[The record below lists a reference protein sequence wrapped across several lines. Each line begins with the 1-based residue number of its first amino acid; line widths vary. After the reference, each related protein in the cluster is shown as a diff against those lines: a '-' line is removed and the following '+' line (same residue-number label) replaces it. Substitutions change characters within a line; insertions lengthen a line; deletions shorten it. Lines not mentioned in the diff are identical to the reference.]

1 MAIYTQYGRYL
12 KAKQFKEMLE
22 DKYEAYM
29 LFGLGNPKWTDSNEN
44 QPMPFGP
51 HNTNILLYETS
62 TKNQFYDANVQQ
74 YFTDDNTAE
83 QFISYSK
90 PITEYARKVA
100 ELLPVFPAIWY
111 KHPVPTNEDDPT
123 SDMFTISKDINN
135 DDINIDLMQYQNYY
149 IKYNGDNFTLHKIVK
164 DNPDDNSDIIVN
176 IPSTP
181 IAKMYFAELYLRGL
195 AIENHIM
202 APVGL
207 LGAIKCNLSLVRD
220 LGTDESKYTGL
231 QSQFWYGDRYWEIVN
246 PNDTSLEDYIK
257 YKDESGNDSTTGV
270 AEYYPTHLL
279 FTSMINPR
287 NLCDDLNIDN
297 CIAPQQLAIYI
308 RKKHYN
314 ADVNAYE
321 NGKPYYRVDGNN
333 IFNFGQ
339 YTAESIKDYS
349 IAYDQAARAYQLSN
363 DGTGK
368 QLNGKYIFNFTL
380 PDESHKYNYDDP
392 KLNDG
397 EFKLLLHD
405 YIKGQIR
412 ENHSIEKIGYIVG
425 F

>member
-51 HNTNILLYETS
+51 HNTNILLYETD
-62 TKNQFYDANVQQ
+62 TTNQFYDDKVQQ
-74 YFTDDNTAE
+74 YFTDGNIAE
-83 QFISYSK
+83 RFVSYSK

-111 KHPVPTNEDDPT
+111 KHTVPIKEDDPT
-123 SDMFTISKDINN
+123 SDMFTIGHDINS
-135 DDINIDLMQYQNYY
+135 DIDIDLMKYQNYY
-149 IKYNGDNFTLHKIVK
+149 IQSGGDGFHLK
-164 DNPDDNSDIIVN
+164 DVTNPAFDNKVN

-195 AIENHIM
+195 AIENNIM

-207 LGAIKCNLSLVRD
+207 LGAIKCSLSLVRD

-246 PNDTSLEDYIK
+246 PNDASLEDYIK
-257 YKDESGNDSTTGV
+257 YKDESDNLSTSGV

-314 ADVNAYE
+314 VDTNAYE

-339 YTAESIKDYS
+339 YTAESIKDYN
-349 IAYDQAARAYQLSN
+349 IAYIQAARAYQLQGA
-363 DGTGK
+363 DK
-368 QLNGKYIFNFTL
+368 QLLAGKYIFNFTL
-380 PDESHKYNYDDP
+380 PDENHKYNYGDP
-392 KLNDG
+392 NLNDG

>member
-62 TKNQFYDANVQQ
+62 TENQFYDANVQQ
-74 YFTDDNTAE
+74 YFTDGDITE
-83 QFISYSK
+83 QFVSYSK
-90 PITEYARKVA
+90 PNTEYARKVA

-111 KHPVPTNEDDPT
+111 KYEPPKDQEPQPQPQT
-123 SDMFTISKDINN
+123 DMFTISN
-135 DDINIDLMQYQNYY
+135 DVDIDLMEYQKYY
-149 IKYNGDNFTLHKIVK
+149 IKHNGDNFRLYKIN
-164 DNPDDNSDIIVN
+164 DNPGGINNVT

-195 AIENHIM
+195 AIENSIK

-220 LGTDESKYTGL
+220 LGVDESKYTGL

-257 YKDESGNDSTTGV
+257 YKDESGNLSTSGV

-314 ADVNAYE
+314 TDTNAYE

-339 YTAESIKDYS
+339 YTADYIKDYN
-349 IAYDQAARAYQLSN
+349 IKYDQVARAYKLQ
-363 DGTGK
+363 GTDK
-368 QLNGKYIFNFTL
+368 PLNSKYIFNFTL
-380 PDESHKYNYDDP
+380 PDKNHKYNYDDP
-392 KLNDG
+392 SLNDG

>member
-62 TKNQFYDANVQQ
+62 TTNQFYDANVQQ
-74 YFTDDNTAE
+74 YFTDTNKSE
-83 QFISYSK
+83 QFVSYSK

-111 KHPVPTNEDDPT
+111 KYARPTDPKAPLPT
-123 SDMFTISKDINN
+123 DMFTISNDINN
-135 DDINIDLMQYQNYY
+135 DDINIDLMKYQNYY
-149 IKYNGDNFTLHKIVK
+149 IQSGGDGFHLKDITTPTL
-164 DNPDDNSDIIVN
+164 DNKVN

-220 LGTDESKYTGL
+220 LGVDESKYTGL

-257 YKDESGNDSTTGV
+257 YKDESGNLSTSGV

-297 CIAPQQLAIYI
+297 GIAPQQLAIYI

-314 ADVNAYE
+314 TDTNAYE

-339 YTAESIKDYS
+339 YTADSIKDYN
-349 IAYDQAARAYQLSN
+349 IKYIQAARAYQLQ
-363 DGTGK
+363 GTDK
-368 QLNGKYIFNFTL
+368 PLNEKYIFNFTL
-380 PDESHKYNYDDP
+380 PDKNHKYNYDDP

>member
-51 HNTNILLYETS
+51 HNTNILLYETD
-62 TKNQFYDANVQQ
+62 TANQFYDANVQQ
-74 YFTDDNTAE
+74 YFTDANTTE
-83 QFISYSK
+83 QFVSYSK

-111 KHPVPTNEDDPT
+111 KYAIPTDPKAPIPT
-123 SDMFTISKDINN
+123 DIFTIN
-135 DDINIDLMQYQNYY
+135 DDVNIDLMKYQNYY
-149 IKYNGDNFTLHKIVK
+149 IQLGGDGFHLK
-164 DNPDDNSDIIVN
+164 DVTNHAFDNKVN

-195 AIENHIM
+195 VIENHIL

-220 LGTDESKYTGL
+220 LGIDESKYTGL

-246 PNDTSLEDYIK
+246 PNDASLEDYIK

-314 ADVNAYE
+314 TDTNTYE

-339 YTAESIKDYS
+339 YTADSIKDYN
-349 IAYDQAARAYQLSN
+349 ITYDQAARAYQLQ
-363 DGTGK
+363 GTNK
-368 QLNGKYIFNFTL
+368 PLSGKYIFNFTL
-380 PDESHKYNYDDP
+380 PDEKHKYNYDDP

-412 ENHSIEKIGYIVG
+412 ESHSIEKIGYIVG

>member
-51 HNTNILLYETS
+51 HNTNILLYDKPT
-62 TKNQFYDANVQQ
+62 TNQFYDANVQQ
-74 YFTDDNTAE
+74 YFTDANTAE
-83 QFISYSK
+83 QFVSYSK

-111 KHPVPTNEDDPT
+111 KYAMPTDPKDPLPT
-123 SDMFTISKDINN
+123 DMFTISKDINN
-135 DDINIDLMQYQNYY
+135 DDINIDLMKYQNYY
-149 IKYNGDNFTLHKIVK
+149 ILSESDGFHLKDVTTPALDNK
-164 DNPDDNSDIIVN
+164 VN

-195 AIENHIM
+195 AIENHIK

-314 ADVNAYE
+314 AGIDVYE

-339 YTAESIKDYS
+339 YTADSIKEYN
-349 IAYDQAARAYQLSN
+349 IEYIQAARAYKLSN
-363 DGTGK
+363 ADTTK

-380 PDESHKYNYDDP
+380 PDKNHKYNYDDP

>member
-29 LFGLGNPKWTDSNEN
+29 LFGLGNPKWTDSSEN

-51 HNTNILLYETS
+51 HNTNILLYDKS
-62 TKNQFYDANVQQ
+62 TTNQFYDANVQQ
-74 YFTDDNTAE
+74 YFTDNNTAE
-83 QFISYSK
+83 QFVSYSK

-111 KHPVPTNEDDPT
+111 KYAIPTDPET
-123 SDMFTISKDINN
+123 PPPTDMFTISNDINN
-135 DDINIDLMQYQNYY
+135 DDVNIDLMKYQNYY
-149 IKYNGDNFTLHKIVK
+149 IQLGGDGFHLK
-164 DNPDDNSDIIVN
+164 DVTNPAFDNKVN

-195 AIENHIM
+195 AIDNHII

-257 YKDESGNDSTTGV
+257 YKDESGNLSTSGV

-287 NLCDDLNIDN
+287 NLCDNLNIDN

-314 ADVNAYE
+314 TDINAYE

-339 YTAESIKDYS
+339 YTAESIKDYN
-349 IAYDQAARAYQLSN
+349 IKYIQAARAYQLSN
-363 DGTGK
+363 NGK
-368 QLNGKYIFNFTL
+368 PLNEKYIFNFTL
-380 PDESHKYNYDDP
+380 PDENHKYNYDDP

>member
-62 TKNQFYDANVQQ
+62 TANQFYDANVQQ
-74 YFTDDNTAE
+74 YFTDGDITE
-83 QFISYSK
+83 QFVSYSK
-90 PITEYARKVA
+90 PNTEYARKVA

-111 KHPVPTNEDDPT
+111 KYEPPKDQETQPQT
-123 SDMFTISKDINN
+123 DMFTISN
-135 DDINIDLMQYQNYY
+135 DVDIDLMEYQKYY
-149 IKYNGDNFTLHKIVK
+149 IKHNGDNFRLYKIN
-164 DNPDDNSDIIVN
+164 DNPDGINNVT

-207 LGAIKCNLSLVRD
+207 LGAIKCSLSLVRD
-220 LGTDESKYTGL
+220 LGIDESKYTGL

-257 YKDESGNDSTTGV
+257 YKDESGNLSTSGV

-314 ADVNAYE
+314 TDTNAYE

-339 YTAESIKDYS
+339 YTADSIKDYNIEYNS
-349 IAYDQAARAYQLSN
+349 AARAYKLSN
-363 DGTGK
+363 KGK
-368 QLNGKYIFNFTL
+368 QLDEKYIFNFTL
-380 PDESHKYNYDDP
+380 PDKNHKYNYDDP
-392 KLNDG
+392 SLNDG

>member
-51 HNTNILLYETS
+51 HNTNILLYETD
-62 TKNQFYDANVQQ
+62 TANQFYDANVQQ
-74 YFTDDNTAE
+74 YFTDKPKPE
-83 QFISYSK
+83 QFVSYSK

-111 KHPVPTNEDDPT
+111 KYEPPKKPEEQPQQDI
-123 SDMFTISKDINN
+123 FTISKDINN
-135 DDINIDLMQYQNYY
+135 DDINIDLMNYQNYY
-149 IKYNGDNFTLHKIVK
+149 IQLGGDGFRLK
-164 DNPDDNSDIIVN
+164 DVTNPAFDKEVN

-195 AIENHIM
+195 AIENSIK

-220 LGTDESKYTGL
+220 LGIDESKYTGL

-257 YKDESGNDSTTGV
+257 YKDESGNLSTGV

-314 ADVNAYE
+314 TDSDAYE

-339 YTAESIKDYS
+339 YTAESIKEYN
-349 IAYDQAARAYQLSN
+349 IEYIKAARAYQLSHTDKN
-363 DGTGK
+363 K
-368 QLNGKYIFNFTL
+368 PLNEKYIFNFTL
-380 PDESHKYNYDDP
+380 PDKNHKYNYDDP

>member
-29 LFGLGNPKWTDSNEN
+29 LFGLGNPKWTDSSEN

-62 TKNQFYDANVQQ
+62 TANQFYDANVQQ
-74 YFTDDNTAE
+74 YFTDKTKSE
-83 QFISYSK
+83 QFVSYSK
-90 PITEYARKVA
+90 PITGYARKVA

-111 KHPVPTNEDDPT
+111 KYEPPKDQETQPQT
-123 SDMFTISKDINN
+123 DMFTISN
-135 DDINIDLMQYQNYY
+135 DINIDLMEYQKYY
-149 IKYNGDNFTLHKIVK
+149 IKHTGGNFRLYKIN
-164 DNPDDNSDIIVN
+164 DNPDGINNVT

-195 AIENHIM
+195 AIENHII

-220 LGTDESKYTGL
+220 LGIDESKYTGL

-246 PNDTSLEDYIK
+246 PNDASLEDYIK
-257 YKDESGNDSTTGV
+257 YKDESGNLSTSGV

-314 ADVNAYE
+314 TDTNAYE

-339 YTAESIKDYS
+339 YTADSIKDYNIEYNS
-349 IAYDQAARAYQLSN
+349 AARAYKLSN
-363 DGTGK
+363 KGK
-368 QLNGKYIFNFTL
+368 QLDEKYIFNFTL
-380 PDESHKYNYDDP
+380 PDKNHKYNYDDP
-392 KLNDG
+392 SLNDG

>member
-62 TKNQFYDANVQQ
+62 TTNQFYDANVQQ
-74 YFTDDNTAE
+74 YFTDGDITE
-83 QFISYSK
+83 QFVSYSK
-90 PITEYARKVA
+90 PNTEYARKVA

-111 KHPVPTNEDDPT
+111 KHPVPTKEDDPT
-123 SDMFTISKDINN
+123 SDMFTISN
-135 DDINIDLMQYQNYY
+135 DINIDLMEYQNYY
-149 IKYNGDNFTLHKIVK
+149 IKHNGGNFLLHKIGGTS
-164 DNPDDNSDIIVN
+164 DNEVN

-195 AIENHIM
+195 AIENHII

-257 YKDESGNDSTTGV
+257 YKDESGNLSTSGV

-314 ADVNAYE
+314 TDTNAYE

-339 YTAESIKDYS
+339 YTADSIKDYN
-349 IAYDQAARAYQLSN
+349 ITYDQVARAYKLSN
-363 DGTGK
+363 KGK
-368 QLNGKYIFNFTL
+368 QLDEKYIFNFTL
-380 PDESHKYNYDDP
+380 PDKNHKYNYDDP

>member
-62 TKNQFYDANVQQ
+62 TTNQFYDANVQQ
-74 YFTDDNTAE
+74 YFTDTNKSE
-83 QFISYSK
+83 QFVSYSK

-111 KHPVPTNEDDPT
+111 KYARPTDPKAPLPT
-123 SDMFTISKDINN
+123 DMFTISNDINN
-135 DDINIDLMQYQNYY
+135 DDINIDLMKYQNYY
-149 IKYNGDNFTLHKIVK
+149 IQSGGDGFHLKDITTPTL
-164 DNPDDNSDIIVN
+164 DNKVN

-220 LGTDESKYTGL
+220 LGVDESKYTGL

-257 YKDESGNDSTTGV
+257 YKDESSNDSTSGV

-297 CIAPQQLAIYI
+297 GIAPQQLAIYI

-314 ADVNAYE
+314 TDTNAYE

-339 YTAESIKDYS
+339 YTAESIKDYN
-349 IAYDQAARAYQLSN
+349 IKYIQAARAYQLQ
-363 DGTGK
+363 GTDK
-368 QLNGKYIFNFTL
+368 PLNEKYIFNFTL
-380 PDESHKYNYDDP
+380 PDKNHKYNYDDP

>member
-51 HNTNILLYETS
+51 HNTNILLYETD
-62 TKNQFYDANVQQ
+62 TTNQFYDANVQQ
-74 YFTDDNTAE
+74 YFTDGDTTE
-83 QFISYSK
+83 QFVSYSK

-100 ELLPVFPAIWY
+100 ELSPVFPAIWY
-111 KHPVPTNEDDPT
+111 KYEIPTDPEIPLPT
-123 SDMFTISKDINN
+123 DMFTISN
-135 DDINIDLMQYQNYY
+135 DVNIDLMKYQNYY
-149 IKYNGDNFTLHKIVK
+149 IQSGGDGFHLKDITTPTL
-164 DNPDDNSDIIVN
+164 DNKVN

-220 LGTDESKYTGL
+220 LGIDESKYTGL

-257 YKDESGNDSTTGV
+257 YKDESGNLSTSGV

-287 NLCDDLNIDN
+287 NLCDNLNIDN
-297 CIAPQQLAIYI
+297 GIAPQQLAIYI

-314 ADVNAYE
+314 TDINAYE
-321 NGKPYYRVDGNN
+321 SGKPYYRVDGNN

-339 YTAESIKDYS
+339 YTAESIKDYN
-349 IAYDQAARAYQLSN
+349 IEYIQAARAYQLSN
-363 DGTGK
+363 KDK
-368 QLNGKYIFNFTL
+368 PLNEKYIFNFTL
-380 PDESHKYNYDDP
+380 PDKNHKYNYDDP

-412 ENHSIEKIGYIVG
+412 ESHSIEKIGYIVG

>member
-51 HNTNILLYETS
+51 HNTNILLYETD
-62 TKNQFYDANVQQ
+62 TTNQFYDANVQQ
-74 YFTDDNTAE
+74 YFTDGDTTE
-83 QFISYSK
+83 QFVSYSK

-100 ELLPVFPAIWY
+100 ELSPVFPAIWY
-111 KHPVPTNEDDPT
+111 KYEIPTDPEIPLPT
-123 SDMFTISKDINN
+123 DMFTISN
-135 DDINIDLMQYQNYY
+135 DVNIDLMKYQNYY
-149 IKYNGDNFTLHKIVK
+149 IQSGGDGFHLKDITTPTL
-164 DNPDDNSDIIVN
+164 DNKVN

-220 LGTDESKYTGL
+220 LGIDESKYTGL

-257 YKDESGNDSTTGV
+257 YKDESGNLSTSGV

-287 NLCDDLNIDN
+287 NLCDNLNIDN

-314 ADVNAYE
+314 TDINAYE
-321 NGKPYYRVDGNN
+321 SGKPYYRVDGNN

-339 YTAESIKDYS
+339 YTAESIKDYN
-349 IAYDQAARAYQLSN
+349 IEYIQAARAYQLSN
-363 DGTGK
+363 KDK
-368 QLNGKYIFNFTL
+368 PLNEKYIFNFTL
-380 PDESHKYNYDDP
+380 PDKNHKYNYDDP

-412 ENHSIEKIGYIVG
+412 ESHSIEKIGYIVG

>member
-62 TKNQFYDANVQQ
+62 TANQFYDANVQQ
-74 YFTDDNTAE
+74 YFTDGDITE
-83 QFISYSK
+83 QFVSYSK
-90 PITEYARKVA
+90 PNTEYARKVA

-111 KHPVPTNEDDPT
+111 KHPVPTKEDDPT
-123 SDMFTISKDINN
+123 SDMFTISHDVNN
-135 DDINIDLMQYQNYY
+135 DDINIDLMQYQKYY
-149 IKYNGDNFTLHKIVK
+149 IKHNGDGFHLK
-164 DNPDDNSDIIVN
+164 DITTPALDNKVN

-220 LGTDESKYTGL
+220 LGVDESKYTGL

-257 YKDESGNDSTTGV
+257 YKDESGNLSTSGV

-314 ADVNAYE
+314 TDTNAYE

-339 YTAESIKDYS
+339 YTADSIKDYNIEYNS
-349 IAYDQAARAYQLSN
+349 AARAYKLSN
-363 DGTGK
+363 KGK
-368 QLNGKYIFNFTL
+368 QLDKKYIFNFTL
-380 PDESHKYNYDDP
+380 PDKNHKYNYDDP

>member
-51 HNTNILLYETS
+51 HNTNILLYETD
-62 TKNQFYDANVQQ
+62 TANQFYDDKVQQ
-74 YFTDDNTAE
+74 YFTDANTAE
-83 QFISYSK
+83 QFVSYSK

-111 KHPVPTNEDDPT
+111 KHPVPTKEDDPT
-123 SDMFTISKDINN
+123 SDMFTISTDINN
-135 DDINIDLMQYQNYY
+135 DDINIDLMKYQNYY
-149 IKYNGDNFTLHKIVK
+149 IQSGSDGFHLKDVTNPAFDNK
-164 DNPDDNSDIIVN
+164 VN

-257 YKDESGNDSTTGV
+257 YKDESGNSSTSGV

-287 NLCDDLNIDN
+287 NLCDNLNIDN

-314 ADVNAYE
+314 TDINAYE

-339 YTAESIKDYS
+339 YTANDIGALEYNSDK
-349 IAYDQAARAYQLSN
+349 RAYTIP
-363 DGTGK
+363 DPKGTDK
-368 QLNGKYIFNFTL
+368 KISVFNFTL
-380 PDESHKYNYDDP
+380 PDKNHKYNYDDP

>member
-1 MAIYTQYGRYL
+1 
-12 KAKQFKEMLE
+12 
-22 DKYEAYM
+22 
-29 LFGLGNPKWTDSNEN
+29 
-44 QPMPFGP
+44 
-51 HNTNILLYETS
+51 
-62 TKNQFYDANVQQ
+62 
-74 YFTDDNTAE
+74 
-83 QFISYSK
+83 
-90 PITEYARKVA
+90 
-100 ELLPVFPAIWY
+100 
-111 KHPVPTNEDDPT
+111 
-123 SDMFTISKDINN
+123 
-135 DDINIDLMQYQNYY
+135 
-149 IKYNGDNFTLHKIVK
+149 
-164 DNPDDNSDIIVN
+164 
-176 IPSTP
+176 
-181 IAKMYFAELYLRGL
+181 
-195 AIENHIM
+195 M

-220 LGTDESKYTGL
+220 LGVDESKYTGL

-257 YKDESGNDSTTGV
+257 YKDESGNLSASGV

-297 CIAPQQLAIYI
+297 GIAPQQLAIYI

-314 ADVNAYE
+314 TDTNAYE

-339 YTAESIKDYS
+339 YTADSIKDYN
-349 IAYDQAARAYQLSN
+349 IKYDQVARAYKLSHTDTN
-363 DGTGK
+363 K
-368 QLNGKYIFNFTL
+368 PLNKKYIFNFTL
-380 PDESHKYNYDDP
+380 PDKNHKYNYDDP
-392 KLNDG
+392 SLNDG

>member
-51 HNTNILLYETS
+51 HNTNILLYETD
-62 TKNQFYDANVQQ
+62 TTNQFYDDKVQQ
-74 YFTDDNTAE
+74 YFTDGNIAE
-83 QFISYSK
+83 RFVSYSK

-111 KHPVPTNEDDPT
+111 KHPVPTKEDDPT
-123 SDMFTISKDINN
+123 SDMFTIGHDI
-135 DDINIDLMQYQNYY
+135 DSDIDIDLMKYQNYY
-149 IKYNGDNFTLHKIVK
+149 IQSGGDGFHLK
-164 DNPDDNSDIIVN
+164 DVTNPAFDNKVN
-176 IPSTP
+176 IPPTP

-195 AIENHIM
+195 AIENNIM

-246 PNDTSLEDYIK
+246 PNDASLEDYIK
-257 YKDESGNDSTTGV
+257 YKDESDNLSTSGV

-314 ADVNAYE
+314 VDTNAYE

-339 YTAESIKDYS
+339 YTAESIKDYN
-349 IAYDQAARAYQLSN
+349 IAYIQAARAYQLQGA
-363 DGTGK
+363 DK
-368 QLNGKYIFNFTL
+368 QLLNEKYIFNFTL
-380 PDESHKYNYDDP
+380 PDKNHKYNYDDP

>member
-83 QFISYSK
+83 QFVSYSK

-100 ELLPVFPAIWY
+100 ELLPAFPAIWY
-111 KHPVPTNEDDPT
+111 KHPVPTKEDDPT
-123 SDMFTISKDINN
+123 SDMFTISHDINN
-135 DDINIDLMQYQNYY
+135 DDVNIDLMKYQNYY
-149 IKYNGDNFTLHKIVK
+149 IQSGGDGFHLKDVTAPTL
-164 DNPDDNSDIIVN
+164 DNKVN
-176 IPSTP
+176 VPSTP

-220 LGTDESKYTGL
+220 LGIDESKYTGL

-257 YKDESGNDSTTGV
+257 YKDESGNLSTSGV

-314 ADVNAYE
+314 TDSDAYE

-339 YTAESIKDYS
+339 YTADSIKDYNIS
-349 IAYDQAARAYQLSN
+349 YDQVARAYKLAN
-363 DGTGK
+363 TDNTK
-368 QLNGKYIFNFTL
+368 PLADKYIFNFTL
-380 PDESHKYNYDDP
+380 PDENHKYNYDDP

>member
-1 MAIYTQYGRYL
+1 M
-12 KAKQFKEMLE
+12 
-22 DKYEAYM
+22 
-29 LFGLGNPKWTDSNEN
+29 
-44 QPMPFGP
+44 
-51 HNTNILLYETS
+51 
-62 TKNQFYDANVQQ
+62 
-74 YFTDDNTAE
+74 
-83 QFISYSK
+83 
-90 PITEYARKVA
+90 
-100 ELLPVFPAIWY
+100 PVFPAIWY
-111 KHPVPTNEDDPT
+111 KHPVPTKEDDPT
-123 SDMFTISKDINN
+123 SDMFTINN
-135 DDINIDLMQYQNYY
+135 DINIDLMEYQKYY
-149 IKYNGDNFTLHKIVK
+149 IKHNGGNFLLHKIGGTS
-164 DNPDDNSDIIVN
+164 DNEVD

-220 LGTDESKYTGL
+220 LGIDESKYTGL

-246 PNDTSLEDYIK
+246 PNDASLEDYIK
-257 YKDESGNDSTTGV
+257 YKDESGNDSTSGV

-314 ADVNAYE
+314 TDTNAYE

-339 YTAESIKDYS
+339 YTADSIKDYNIEYNS
-349 IAYDQAARAYQLSN
+349 AARAYKLSN
-363 DGTGK
+363 KGK
-368 QLNGKYIFNFTL
+368 QLDEKYIFNFTL
-380 PDESHKYNYDDP
+380 PDKNHKYNYDDP

>member
-51 HNTNILLYETS
+51 HNTNILLYETD
-62 TKNQFYDANVQQ
+62 TANQFYDDKVQQ
-74 YFTDDNTAE
+74 YFTDANTAE
-83 QFISYSK
+83 QFVSYSK
-90 PITEYARKVA
+90 PIAEYTRKVA

-111 KHPVPTNEDDPT
+111 KHPVPTKEDDPT
-123 SDMFTISKDINN
+123 SDMFTISTDINN
-135 DDINIDLMQYQNYY
+135 DDINIDLMKYQNYY
-149 IKYNGDNFTLHKIVK
+149 IQSGSDGFHLKDVTNPAFDNK
-164 DNPDDNSDIIVN
+164 VN

-257 YKDESGNDSTTGV
+257 YKDESGNSSTSGV

-287 NLCDDLNIDN
+287 NLCDNLNIDN

-314 ADVNAYE
+314 TDINAYE

-339 YTAESIKDYS
+339 YTANDIGALEYNSDK
-349 IAYDQAARAYQLSN
+349 RAYTIP
-363 DGTGK
+363 DPKGTDK
-368 QLNGKYIFNFTL
+368 KISVFNFTL
-380 PDESHKYNYDDP
+380 PDKNHKYNYDDP

>member
-29 LFGLGNPKWTDSNEN
+29 LFGLGNPKWTDNNEN

-62 TKNQFYDANVQQ
+62 TTNQFYDANVQQ
-74 YFTDDNTAE
+74 WFTDNKTQE
-83 QFISYSK
+83 QFVSYSK

-111 KHPVPTNEDDPT
+111 KDKPSEQNQNPT
-123 SDMFTISKDINN
+123 DMFTINN
-135 DDINIDLMQYQNYY
+135 DIEIDLMKYQNYY
-149 IKYNGDNFTLHKIVK
+149 IQSGGDGFHLK
-164 DNPDDNSDIIVN
+164 DINDNKFDKKVN

-181 IAKMYFAELYLRGL
+181 MAKMYFAELYLRGL
-195 AIENHIM
+195 AIENNIK

-207 LGAIKCNLSLVRD
+207 LGAAKCSLSLVRD
-220 LGTDESKYTGL
+220 LGIDDSNYTGL

-246 PNDTSLEDYIK
+246 PNDNVLESYIK
-257 YKDESGNDSTTGV
+257 YKDDEGNTSGV

-287 NLCDDLNIDN
+287 NLCDDLNVDN

-314 ADVNAYE
+314 TDIGAYE
-321 NGKPYYRVDGNN
+321 NGSPYYRVDGNN

-339 YTAESIKDYS
+339 YNADDIGTLTYS
-349 IAYDQAARAYQLSN
+349 PSTRSYSSDIL
-363 DGTGK
+363 GK
-368 QLNGKYIFNFTL
+368 SVFNFTL
-380 PDESHKYNYDDP
+380 PDKNHIYDYNDP
-392 KLNDG
+392 NMKDG

-412 ENHSIEKIGYIVG
+412 DAHSIERTGYIIG

>member
-74 YFTDDNTAE
+74 YFTDGDITE
-83 QFISYSK
+83 QFVSYSK
-90 PITEYARKVA
+90 PNTEYARKVA

-111 KHPVPTNEDDPT
+111 KYEQPKDQETQPQT
-123 SDMFTISKDINN
+123 DMFTISN
-135 DDINIDLMQYQNYY
+135 DINIDLMEYQKYY
-149 IKYNGDNFTLHKIVK
+149 IKHNGGNFLLHKIGGTS
-164 DNPDDNSDIIVN
+164 DNEVD

-220 LGTDESKYTGL
+220 LGIDESKYTGL

-257 YKDESGNDSTTGV
+257 YKDESGNLSASGV

-297 CIAPQQLAIYI
+297 GIAPQQLAIYI

-314 ADVNAYE
+314 TDTNAYE

-339 YTAESIKDYS
+339 YTADSIKDYNIEYNS
-349 IAYDQAARAYQLSN
+349 AARAYKLSN
-363 DGTGK
+363 KGK
-368 QLNGKYIFNFTL
+368 QLDEKYIFNFTL
-380 PDESHKYNYDDP
+380 PDKNHKYNYDDP
-392 KLNDG
+392 SLNDG

>member
-62 TKNQFYDANVQQ
+62 TANQFYDANVQQ
-74 YFTDDNTAE
+74 YFSKENNTAE
-83 QFISYSK
+83 QFVSYSK

-111 KHPVPTNEDDPT
+111 KYPVPTNEDDPT
-123 SDMFTISKDINN
+123 SDMFTISN
-135 DDINIDLMQYQNYY
+135 DINIDLMKYQHYY
-149 IKYNGDNFTLHKIVK
+149 IISGSDGFHLKDTTAPTLDNK
-164 DNPDDNSDIIVN
+164 VN

-246 PNDTSLEDYIK
+246 PNDASLEDYIK
-257 YKDESGNDSTTGV
+257 YKDESGNDSTSGV

-297 CIAPQQLAIYI
+297 GIAPQQLAIYI

-314 ADVNAYE
+314 ADSDAYE

-339 YTAESIKDYS
+339 YTADYIKDYN
-349 IAYDQAARAYQLSN
+349 IKYIQAARAYQLSHTDKN
-363 DGTGK
+363 K

-380 PDESHKYNYDDP
+380 PDENHKYNYDDP

>member
-62 TKNQFYDANVQQ
+62 TANQFYDANVQQ
-74 YFTDDNTAE
+74 YFTDGDITE
-83 QFISYSK
+83 QFVSYSK
-90 PITEYARKVA
+90 PNTEYARKVA

-111 KHPVPTNEDDPT
+111 KHPVPTKEDDPT
-123 SDMFTISKDINN
+123 SDMFTISHDVNN
-135 DDINIDLMQYQNYY
+135 DDINIDLMQYQKYY
-149 IKYNGDNFTLHKIVK
+149 IKHNGDGFHLK
-164 DNPDDNSDIIVN
+164 DITTPALDNKVN

-220 LGTDESKYTGL
+220 LGVDESKYTGL

-257 YKDESGNDSTTGV
+257 YKDESGNLSTSGV

-314 ADVNAYE
+314 TDTNAYE

-339 YTAESIKDYS
+339 YTADSIKDYNIEYNS
-349 IAYDQAARAYQLSN
+349 AARAYKLSN
-363 DGTGK
+363 KGK
-368 QLNGKYIFNFTL
+368 QLDKKYIFNFTL
-380 PDESHKYNYDDP
+380 PDKNHKYNYDDP
-392 KLNDG
+392 SLNDG